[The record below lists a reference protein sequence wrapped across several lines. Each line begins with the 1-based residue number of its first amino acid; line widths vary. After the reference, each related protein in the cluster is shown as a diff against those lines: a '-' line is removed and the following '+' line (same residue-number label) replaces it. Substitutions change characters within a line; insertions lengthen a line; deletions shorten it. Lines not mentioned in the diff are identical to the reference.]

1 MAPNATNT
9 IQISP
14 PTRFHPTGPKLVAP
28 PPPPLTWLER
38 TWNVTHSTL
47 PMWKRAKN
55 RAKNVRIT
63 YKILPRED
71 GKGCC
76 LDDEVVYDD
85 IDGKPEGCFERWLGM
100 RQIRGVDWWDGT
112 EEGEGEGEGKEDGKE
127 GDVREEGMGSRY
139 RKWHWKGRGWL
150 FITGGSKWEIL
161 GWGEVEGERWIVTWF
176 EASLFTSAGLD
187 IYSEGREGLSAGLYE
202 EIMRNLEDVGELE
215 GCEELGKIVKG
226 MFGVKIDL

>member
-9 IQISP
+9 ISINP
-14 PTRFHPTGPKLVAP
+14 PTRFHPPGPKLVAP

-47 PMWKRAKN
+47 PMWKK
-55 RAKNVRIT
+55 AKNVRIT
-63 YKILPRED
+63 YKILPRDD

-76 LDDEVVYDD
+76 LEDEVVYDD

-100 RQIRGVDWWDGT
+100 RQIRGVDC
-112 EEGEGEGEGKEDGKE
+112 
-127 GDVREEGMGSRY
+127 
-139 RKWHWKGRGWL
+139 
-150 FITGGSKWEIL
+150 
-161 GWGEVEGERWIVTWF
+161 
-176 EASLFTSAGLD
+176 
-187 IYSEGREGLSAGLYE
+187 EGREGLSAGLYE
-202 EIMRNLEDVGELE
+202 EIMRKLEDVGELE